1 MMHHLFFIIAMTLS
15 QFNPEKL
22 VFFVG
27 IPGSGW
33 AKIDS
38 MLRCCRKFNFNISDY
53 SDSRSFQRISK
64 YEAHMTPLEV
74 EDQYK
79 GTIVNGKVQ
88 GHPDYYYVEHK
99 GHFSGPGCEFGE
111 GFDDLPRNYTKES
124 FIEEALKPYAEV
136 NNEHHYMVKCHF
148 FCEKQN
154 LEWLD
159 KTFPNNKMIFVL
171 RDKDLCDDRWLTSM
185 TFAKN
190 YPKYTAWQ
198 VVDDPDEEIG
208 KHDPRNVENFKEYNK
223 KHNLS
228 MRTFFRKA
236 IKPNFIT
243 CPTRHF
249 LDKIGFEWDANGQK
263 EYLAYIR
270 NYCIGPALTLA
281 PSWDTSIGFYNCQD
295 IIDFA

>member
-1 MMHHLFFIIAMTLS
+1 MTLS

-124 FIEEALKPYAEV
+124 FIEEALKPYTEINSV
-136 NNEHHYMVKCHF
+136 QHYMIKCHY
-148 FCEKQN
+148 FCEPHN
-154 LEWLD
+154 LRWLKD
-159 KTFPNNKMIFVL
+159 NFPNNKWIFVF
-171 RDKDLCDDRWLTSM
+171 RDWELCNHRWLTSM
-185 TFAKN
+185 TFEKD
-190 YPKYTAWQ
+190 YPKYTAWM
-198 VVDDPDEEIG
+198 DFSDPDDDIA
-208 KHDPRNVENFKEYNK
+208 KHHPRNMESFKRKNEH
-223 KHNLS
+223 HNLS
-228 MRTFFRKA
+228 MRKFFRKS
-236 IKPNFIT
+236 KDPTFIT
-243 CPTRHF
+243 CPTKYLLNK
-249 LDKIGFEWDANGQK
+249 LDYIWDQEGNK

-270 NYCIGPALTLA
+270 NYCDGDYLDLA
-281 PSWDTSIGFYNCQD
+281 PRWDTLVGFMNCQD
-295 IIDFA
+295 TIDFV

>member
-1 MMHHLFFIIAMTLS
+1 MTSS
-15 QFNPEKL
+15 QFNPEQL
-22 VFFVG
+22 VFFIG

-38 MLRCCRKFNFNISDY
+38 LLRCCKKFNFSTSDFN
-53 SDSRSFQRISK
+53 DERWER
-64 YEAHMTPLEV
+64 
-74 EDQYK
+74 
-79 GTIVNGKVQ
+79 VQ
-88 GHPDYYYVEHK
+88 TKYYVEHK

-111 GFDDLPRNYTKES
+111 GFQDLPKYHTKES

-136 NNEHHYMVKCHF
+136 NSEQNYMVKCHF

-159 KTFPNNKMIFVL
+159 KTFPNNKMIFVF

-208 KHDPRNVENFKEYNK
+208 KHDPRNVESFKEYNT

-249 LDKIGFEWDANGQK
+249 LDKVGFEWDANGQK

-295 IIDFA
+295 IIDFS

>member
-1 MMHHLFFIIAMTLS
+1 MHLLYFITAMMSS
-15 QFNPEKL
+15 QFRPEQL
-22 VFFVG
+22 VFFIG

-38 MLRCCRKFNFNISDY
+38 LLRCCGKFNFNISDF
-53 SDSRSFQRISK
+53 R
-64 YEAHMTPLEV
+64 
-74 EDQYK
+74 EDRCETVK
-79 GTIVNGKVQ
+79 TK
-88 GHPDYYYVEHK
+88 YYVEHK

-111 GFDDLPRNYTKES
+111 GFQDLPNCHTKES
-124 FIEEALKPYAEV
+124 FIEEALKPYTDI
-136 NNEHHYMVKCHF
+136 NNEQHYMVKCHW

-159 KTFPNNKMIFVL
+159 QNFPNNKMIFVI

-208 KHDPRNVENFKEYNK
+208 KHDPRNEEQFKWLNK

-236 IKPNFIT
+236 RKPTIIT
-243 CPTRHF
+243 CPTRHV
-249 LDKIGFEWDANGQK
+249 LDKLGFIWDATGSK
-263 EYLAYIR
+263 EYSAYIR

-295 IIDFA
+295 IIDIA